1 MGRKIRNRNASIFS
15 RLRAVAALL
24 VINFVLMFLFLSI
37 SRLYNTYRGY
47 EQSTSQTAALYCAT
61 AAGYL
66 ENLHDVSKYP
76 GVISNTMVSQTF
88 IALALEEKHI
98 QSNLPFCQEYYKFCK
113 STMIQYPFIDSI
125 AIYELDGSAVYV
137 TKEKANYYI
146 TKSPADAAWMKQAV
160 DAKGAAAIIAP
171 AMREEAGLPML
182 FDDGVVVTRAVFNP
196 IKLQASGVFVLSI
209 PADTFARQFE
219 ALSAFPEQQYALYH
233 NDTLLA
239 GGFDGQTFAGDE
251 ADGQQRALITRL
263 RLQNGAFFL
272 YSTYRFDSQ
281 TLLVIRT
288 PLSVIMSAIF
298 KINIIILILLGA
310 ALFLIVLVIRSMIN
324 GVMHPLQRMISVL
337 DSTTDTH
344 FPTIALDNQPREL
357 KPLFTA
363 YNRMSARIELLVN
376 EGLRKDIA
384 RQEIELQFLRTQIN
398 PHYLYN
404 SLECIHM
411 KAYSNRDYEVARM
424 AELLGSNLQYGLRDT
439 NSKVPLHRECEKAEE
454 YIDLITFHYNG
465 RIQFVRRVDESIMDC
480 LVIKMLLQPLIE
492 NAIQHGLTADR
503 PLTIELLGY
512 PTDNRTICLQV
523 SDDGNGIAEDRLEEL
538 HRLIEDETANGV
550 IGLRNVHRRL
560 KLNYGDQFGVNIRS
574 ILHKSTVVSIQIPLE
589 YAKEGNHAVSSSAR

>member
-1 MGRKIRNRNASIFS
+1 MRRKVRNRNASIFS

-24 VINFVLMFLFLSI
+24 VINFVLMFVFLSV
-37 SRLYNTYRGY
+37 SRIYNSYRGY

-61 AAGYL
+61 ASGYL
-66 ENLHDVSKYP
+66 ESLDDVSKYP
-76 GVISNTMVSQTF
+76 GVISYTSVSQTF

-98 QSNLPFCQEYYKFCK
+98 QRNLQFCQEYYKFCK
-113 STMIQYPFIDSI
+113 STMIQYPFIDNI
-125 AIYELDGSAVYV
+125 AIYELDGNAVYV

-146 TKSPADAAWMKQAV
+146 TKSPVDAAWMRQAV
-160 DAKGAAAIIAP
+160 AAKGAAAIIAP

-182 FDDGVVVTRAVFNP
+182 FDERVVVTRAVFNP
-196 IKLQASGVFVLSI
+196 MKLQSRGVFVLSI
-209 PADTFARQFE
+209 PADTFQRQFD
-219 ALSAFPEQQYALYH
+219 ALNAFPGQEYALYH
-233 NDTLLA
+233 NGALLV
-239 GGFDGQTFAGDE
+239 GGFDGPSGSQTG
-251 ADGQQRALITRL
+251 ADGPQRTLTTSL
-263 RLQNGAFFL
+263 RLENGAFWL
-272 YSTYRFDSQ
+272 YSAYRFDSH
-281 TLLVIRT
+281 TFLVIRT
-288 PLSVIMSAIF
+288 PLSVVMSAIF
-298 KINIIILILLGA
+298 KINVIILLLLGA
-310 ALFLIVLVIRSMIN
+310 ALFLIVMVIRNMIN
-324 GVMHPLQRMISVL
+324 GVMHPLQRLIGVL

-363 YNRMSARIELLVN
+363 YNRMSSRIELLVN

-411 KAYSNRDYEVARM
+411 KAYSNHDYEVARM

-439 NSKVPLHRECEKAEE
+439 NSKVPLRRECEKADE

-465 RIQFVRRVDESIMDC
+465 RIQFVRRVDESVMDC

-492 NAIQHGLTADR
+492 NAIHHGLTADR

-512 PTDNRTICLQV
+512 PTDERTVCLQV
-523 SDDGNGIAEDRLEEL
+523 SDDGNGIAPDRLAEL
-538 HRLIEDETANGV
+538 HRLIEDETADGV

-560 KLNYGDQFGVNIRS
+560 KLNYGDRFGVNIRS
-574 ILHKSTVVSIQIPLE
+574 IPHRSTVVSIEFPLE
-589 YAKEGNHAVSSSAR
+589 YAKEEKHAVSSPAR